1 METMSNAPN
10 PNGKGTR
17 GAVLLTG
24 ATGFVGMEIL
34 ARYLERTDRPVI
46 APVRARDEA
55 EATERLRATVACL
68 FGDGRAFG
76 ERLTALPADI
86 EEPGLGLDAATR
98 DQVAARVTDIVH
110 SAASVSFTLPL
121 DRSREV
127 NVEGTRRVL
136 ELAELCARRGGL
148 EHFSYIST
156 AYVAGTHKGHF
167 GEDQLDVGQRF
178 RNPYEQSKF
187 EAERLVRQAD
197 GRLPIQIFRP
207 SIVVGER
214 TTGWTP
220 AFNVLYSPLKAFARG
235 ALPAVPARR
244 SAPVDVV
251 PVDYVADAVFEL
263 AGERVDGTSTYHLVA
278 GPRATSVGRLIEL
291 SARAVGQRE
300 PVVIPPGLFR
310 RLMYPVLV
318 RTSDKLRQGLERTK
332 VFFPYFAME
341 VSYENP
347 EARGRLEP
355 AGIEV
360 PPIESY
366 FGQLIEYAN
375 KARWGR
381 APVSRA
387 EAQRLGDA
395 DGSAESQKPLVA
407 SQP

>member
-1 METMSNAPN
+1 MTN
-10 PNGKGTR
+10 
-17 GAVLLTG
+17 AVLLTG

-46 APVRARDEA
+46 ATVRAADEA
-55 EATERLRATVACL
+55 EAAARLRGTVACL
-68 FGDGRAFG
+68 FGEEDTYAD
-76 ERLTALPADI
+76 RLVALPADI
-86 EEPGLGLDAATR
+86 EQRDLGLTPAER
-98 DQVAARVTDIVH
+98 DSLAEQVSDIVH
-110 SAASVSFTLPL
+110 AAASVSFTLPL
-121 DRSREV
+121 DRSREI
-127 NVEGTRRVL
+127 NVDGTRRML
-136 ELAELCARRGGL
+136 ELAELCRRRGGI

-156 AYVAGTHKGHF
+156 AYVAGTHKGEF
-167 GEDQLDVGQRF
+167 REDDLDVGQHF

-187 EAERLVRQAD
+187 EAERLVHVQD

-220 AFNVLYSPLKAFARG
+220 AFNVLYSPLKAFVRG
-235 ALPAVPARR
+235 SLPALPARR

-263 AGERVDGTSTYHLVA
+263 TRDPVNGTSTYHLVA

-291 SARAVGQRE
+291 SAKAVGQRE

-318 RTSDKLRQGLERTK
+318 RTSERLRKGLERTK

-347 EARGRLEP
+347 LARSRLEP

-366 FGQLIEYAN
+366 FGRLVDYADR
-375 KARWGR
+375 AHWGR
-381 APVSRA
+381 TPETRA
-387 EAQRLGDA
+387 QA
-395 DGSAESQKPLVA
+395 AEQARDRELTGTGA
-407 SQP
+407 RD

>member
-1 METMSNAPN
+1 MTN
-10 PNGKGTR
+10 
-17 GAVLLTG
+17 AVLLTG

-46 APVRARDEA
+46 ATVRAADEA
-55 EATERLRATVACL
+55 EAAARLRGTVACL
-68 FGDGRAFG
+68 FGDEDAYAD
-76 ERLTALPADI
+76 RLVALPADI
-86 EEPGLGLDAATR
+86 EQRDLGLTP
-98 DQVAARVTDIVH
+98 AARDSLAEQVTDIVH
-110 SAASVSFTLPL
+110 AAASVSFTLPL
-121 DRSREV
+121 DRSREI
-127 NVEGTRRVL
+127 NVEGTRRML
-136 ELAELCARRGGL
+136 ELAELCRRRGGI

-156 AYVAGTHKGHF
+156 AYVAGTHKGEF
-167 GEDQLDVGQRF
+167 REDDLDVGQHF

-187 EAERLVRQAD
+187 EAERLVHAED
-197 GRLPIQIFRP
+197 GRLPIQVFRP

-220 AFNVLYSPLKAFARG
+220 AFNVLYSPLKAFVRG
-235 ALPAVPARR
+235 SLPALPARR

-263 AGERVDGTSTYHLVA
+263 TRDPVDGASTYHLVA

-291 SARAVGQRE
+291 SAKAVGQRR

-318 RTSDKLRQGLERTK
+318 RSSDRLRRGLERTK

-347 EARGRLEP
+347 HARSRLEP

-366 FGQLIEYAN
+366 FGRLVDYADR
-375 KARWGR
+375 AHWGR
-381 APVSRA
+381 TPETRA
-387 EAQRLGDA
+387 QAAEQAREHALTGAA
-395 DGSAESQKPLVA
+395 D
-407 SQP
+407 

>member
-1 METMSNAPN
+1 MSQTLDRNGGAPE
-10 PNGKGTR
+10 

-34 ARYLERTDRPVI
+34 ARYLERTGRPVI
-46 APVRARDEA
+46 APIRARDGA
-55 EATERLRATVACL
+55 EATARLRATVACL
-68 FGDGRAFG
+68 FGDEDAYAD
-76 ERLTALPADI
+76 RLTALAADI
-86 EEPGLGLDAATR
+86 EQPGLGLDQATR
-98 DQVAARVTDIVH
+98 EGVAEQVTDIVH
-110 SAASVSFTLPL
+110 SAASVSFTLCL
-121 DRSREV
+121 ERSREI
-127 NVEGTRRVL
+127 NVDGTRRML
-136 ELAELCARRGGL
+136 ELAELCATRGGL

-156 AYVAGTHKGHF
+156 AYVAGTHKGNF

-187 EAERLVRQAD
+187 EAERLVRAAD

-207 SIVVGER
+207 SIIVGEQ

-220 AFNVLYSPLKAFARG
+220 AFNVLYSPLKAFVRG
-235 ALPAVPARR
+235 SLPAVPARR

-263 AGERVDGTSTYHLVA
+263 AGERVDGTCTYHLVA
-278 GPRATSVGRLIEL
+278 GQRATSVGRLIEL
-291 SARAVGQRE
+291 SARIVGQRA

-310 RLMYPVLV
+310 RVMYPVLV
-318 RTSDKLRQGLERTK
+318 RTSNKVRQGLERTN

-347 EARGRLEP
+347 HARDRLEP

-366 FGQLIEYAN
+366 FGQLIDYAN
-375 KARWGR
+375 RARWGR

-387 EAQRLGDA
+387 EAQHHGDDIEERPA
-395 DGSAESQKPLVA
+395 APLIP
-407 SQP
+407 SRP

>member
-1 METMSNAPN
+1 MPN
-10 PNGKGTR
+10 
-17 GAVLLTG
+17 AVLLTG

-34 ARYLERTDRPVI
+34 ARYLERTDRQVI
-46 APVRARDEA
+46 ATVRAADEA
-55 EATERLRATVACL
+55 EATARLRGTVACL
-68 FGDGRAFG
+68 YGDEDAYAD
-76 ERLTALPADI
+76 RLVALPADI
-86 EEPGLGLDAATR
+86 EHPDLGLTL
-98 DQVAARVTDIVH
+98 AARDRLAEQVTDIVH
-110 SAASVSFTLPL
+110 SAASVSFSLPL
-121 DRSREV
+121 DRSREI

-136 ELAELCARRGGL
+136 ELADHCMRHGGI

-156 AYVAGTHKGHF
+156 AYVAGTHKGEF
-167 GEDQLDVGQRF
+167 GEDDLDVGQRF

-187 EAERLVRQAD
+187 EAEHLVRAQD
-197 GRLPIQIFRP
+197 GLLPIQIFRP

-214 TTGWTP
+214 TSGWTP
-220 AFNVLYSPLKAFARG
+220 AFNVLYSPLKAFVRG
-235 ALPAVPARR
+235 SLPAVPARR

-263 AGERVDGTSTYHLVA
+263 TQDPVDGAGSTYHLVA

-291 SARAVGQRE
+291 SATKVGQRA

-318 RTSDKLRQGLERTK
+318 RTSNRLRKGLERTK

-347 EARGRLEP
+347 HARSRLEP

-366 FGQLIEYAN
+366 FGQLVDYADR
-375 KARWGR
+375 AHWGR
-381 APVSRA
+381 TPVSRA
-387 EAQRLGDA
+387 QAAEQADERALTGAAQHD
-395 DGSAESQKPLVA
+395 
-407 SQP
+407 

>member
-1 METMSNAPN
+1 M
-10 PNGKGTR
+10 K

-24 ATGFVGMEIL
+24 STGFVGMEIL

-55 EATERLRATVACL
+55 EATSRLRATAACL
-68 FGDGRAFG
+68 FGDEDAFAD
-76 ERLTALPADI
+76 RLVALPADI
-86 EEPGLGLDAATR
+86 EQPGLGLDQATR
-98 DQVAARVTDIVH
+98 ESVASQVTDIVH

-121 DRSREV
+121 DRSREI
-127 NVEGTRRVL
+127 NVEGTRRML
-136 ELAELCARRGGL
+136 ELAELCEKRAGL

-156 AYVAGTHKGHF
+156 AYVAGTHKGEF
-167 GEDQLDVGQRF
+167 GENQLDVGQGF

-187 EAERLVRQAD
+187 EAERLVRAAD

-220 AFNVLYSPLKAFARG
+220 AFNVLYSPLKAFVRG
-235 ALPAVPARR
+235 SLPALPARR

-263 AGERVDGTSTYHLVA
+263 AGDPVNGTSTYHLVA
-278 GPRATSVGRLIEL
+278 GPQATSVGRLIEL
-291 SARAVGQRE
+291 SAEAVGQRE

-318 RTSDKLRQGLERTK
+318 RANARLRQGLEKTR

-347 EARGRLEP
+347 QARSRLEP

-366 FGQLIEYAN
+366 FEQLIDYAN
-375 KARWGR
+375 TAHWGR

-387 EAQRLGDA
+387 QAAEQAEDRALTVT
-395 DGSAESQKPLVA
+395 GSRE
-407 SQP
+407 

>member
-1 METMSNAPN
+1 MPDTPH
-10 PNGKGTR
+10 PNGSGTS

-46 APVRARDEA
+46 APVRARDGA
-55 EATERLRATVACL
+55 EAAERLRGTVACL
-68 FGDGRAFG
+68 FGDEQAFA
-76 ERLTALPADI
+76 ERLTAVPADI
-86 EEPGLGLDAATR
+86 EQPGLGLDPATR
-98 DQVAARVTDIVH
+98 DSVAERVTDIVH

-121 DRSREV
+121 QQSREI
-127 NVEGTRRVL
+127 NVEGTRRML
-136 ELAELCARRGGL
+136 ELANLCACRGGL

-156 AYVAGTHKGHF
+156 AYVAGTHKGRF
-167 GEDQLDVGQRF
+167 GEDQFDVGQHF

-187 EAERLVRQAD
+187 EAESLVRAAD

-214 TTGWTP
+214 NTGWTP
-220 AFNVLYSPLKAFARG
+220 AFNVLYSPLKAFVRG
-235 ALPAVPARR
+235 SLPAVPARR

-263 AGERVDGTSTYHLVA
+263 AGERVDGTHTYHLVA

-291 SARAVGQRE
+291 SARTVGQRQ

-318 RTSDKLRQGLERTK
+318 RTSDRLRQGMERTK

-341 VSYENP
+341 VSYDNP
-347 EARGRLEP
+347 QARDRLEP

-366 FGQLIEYAN
+366 FGQLIDYAN

-387 EAQRLGDA
+387 EAHRLGRENGDR
-395 DGSAESQKPLVA
+395 EPRKPLVR

>member
-1 METMSNAPN
+1 MTAEATTKD
-10 PNGKGTR
+10 G
-17 GAVLLTG
+17 VLLTG

-34 ARYLERTDRPVI
+34 ARYLERTERPI
-46 APVRARDEA
+46 YATVRAADEA
-55 EATERLRATVACL
+55 EAKARLRGTVACL
-68 FGDGRAFG
+68 FGDEDAYAD
-76 ERLTALPADI
+76 RLVALPADI
-86 EEPGLGLDAATR
+86 ERPDLGLDAVTR
-98 DQVAARVTDIVH
+98 DRVADQVSDIVH

-121 DRSREV
+121 DRSREI
-127 NVEGTRRVL
+127 NVDGTRRML
-136 ELAELCARRGGL
+136 EMAKLCNRRGGL

-156 AYVAGTHKGHF
+156 AYVAGTHRGGF

-187 EAERLVRQAD
+187 EAERLVRGHDDQ
-197 GRLPIQIFRP
+197 LPIQIFRP

-220 AFNVLYSPLKAFARG
+220 AFNVLYSPLKAFVRG
-235 ALPAVPARR
+235 SLPAVPARR

-263 AGERVDGTSTYHLVA
+263 ASDPVDGTATYHLVA

-291 SARAVGQRE
+291 SASAVGQRQ

-318 RTSDKLRQGLERTK
+318 RSSDRLRKGLERTK

-347 EARGRLEP
+347 QARNRLEP

-366 FGQLIEYAN
+366 FGRLVDYADH
-375 KARWGR
+375 AHWGR
-381 APVSRA
+381 SPVSRA
-387 EAQRLGDA
+387 AAQRLL
-395 DGSAESQKPLVA
+395 SSRP
-407 SQP
+407 

>member
-1 METMSNAPN
+1 
-10 PNGKGTR
+10 
-17 GAVLLTG
+17 LLTG

-46 APVRARDEA
+46 ATVRASGEA
-55 EATERLRATVACL
+55 EADARLRGTIACL
-68 FGDGRAFG
+68 FGDEDAYAD
-76 ERLTALPADI
+76 RLTALPADI
-86 EEPGLGLDAATR
+86 EQQDLGLSAEQR
-98 DQVAARVTDIVH
+98 ERLAARVSDIVH

-121 DRSREV
+121 DRSREI
-127 NVEGTRRVL
+127 NVDGTRRML
-136 ELAELCARRGGL
+136 ELAELCMRHGGL

-156 AYVAGTHKGHF
+156 AYVAGTHKGEF
-167 GEDQLDVGQRF
+167 SEDDLDVGQRF
-178 RNPYEQSKF
+178 RNGYEQSKF
-187 EAERLVRQAD
+187 EAERLVRSQD

-220 AFNVLYSPLKAFARG
+220 AFNVLYSPLKAFVRG
-235 ALPAVPARR
+235 TLPALPARR

-263 AGERVDGTSTYHLVA
+263 TQDRVDGTSTYHLVA

-291 SARAVGQRE
+291 SAKAVGQRE

-310 RLMYPVLV
+310 HLMYPVLV
-318 RTSDKLRQGLERTK
+318 RTNDRLRKGLERTK

-347 EARGRLEP
+347 HARSRLEP

-366 FGQLIEYAN
+366 FGRLVDFADR
-375 KARWGR
+375 ARWGR
-381 APVSRA
+381 TPVSRA
-387 EAQRLGDA
+387 QA
-395 DGSAESQKPLVA
+395 AEHAGERPLTGA
-407 SQP
+407 ARRD